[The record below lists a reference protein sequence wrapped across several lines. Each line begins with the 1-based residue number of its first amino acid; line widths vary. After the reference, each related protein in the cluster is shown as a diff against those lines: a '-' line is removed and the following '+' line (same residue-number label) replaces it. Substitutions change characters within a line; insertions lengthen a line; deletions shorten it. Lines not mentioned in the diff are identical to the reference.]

1 MEVGRIY
8 NKIDQWS
15 DGRLFGI
22 LFAAFL
28 VFYVCQIPSWTSNA
42 DVLAYAC
49 RASSDRPIL
58 TYSALD
64 HRYRS
69 LIGLEPLP
77 NYHIAHTVLLWSVYH
92 LVPGGWAQTLWP
104 SGLVSAISG
113 ALAVGVTFLIWAWLG
128 VRREVALITAC
139 VAGLIPSIWYHSL
152 IGEVYALQ
160 LCLSLL
166 FVYGFLRR
174 KILASSAAF
183 LAANLVTPLSGLA
196 ASFAFLKS
204 RSWDTLGRMF
214 LVGLFALIGYFGVFE
229 LIGSNIMKIF
239 GPDTDVGGGR
249 SLLWRGLKFGEIVI
263 LNLHILLPFVVWG
276 FVIVWRERRDLFY
289 GLLLGAA
296 PQVLVAMYMGAFLTE
311 GGAFLLLLFW
321 VLSFPAGVALRR
333 VPHKLYVMPV
343 VFLAALVMTYGLWVI
358 PSETD
363 GRERY
368 EIGRYLQSVT
378 GDDMK
383 IFGNWNAAVGV
394 ALGRFGWDFEALSSR
409 YVQLDRVEEEKL
421 LSTDQQSAIVV
432 EFLRERLGLSSWY
445 AKIGMTRTRESVAD
459 VVSSFHKSALTPIFD
474 GEGLRVYRWERHPN
488 GPRGEHR

>member
-1 MEVGRIY
+1 MEVERIY
-8 NKIDQWS
+8 NEIEKWS

-28 VFYVCQIPSWTSNA
+28 VFYACQILSWTSNA

-49 RASSDRPIL
+49 RASTDQPIL

-77 NYHIAHTVLLWSVYH
+77 NYHLAHTVILWTIYH
-92 LVPGGWAQTLWP
+92 LVPADWAQTLWP
-104 SGLVSAISG
+104 SGLVSAVSG
-113 ALAVGVTFLIWAWLG
+113 ALTVGVTFLIWTRLG
-128 VRREVALITAC
+128 IRRDIALSAAFMT
-139 VAGLIPSIWYHSL
+139 GLIPSIWYHSL

-166 FVYGFLRR
+166 FVYFFLRR
-174 KILASSAAF
+174 NILASSAAF

-214 LVGLFALIGYFGVFE
+214 LVGLFALACYFAVFE
-229 LIGSNIMKIF
+229 LIGSNIVKIF
-239 GPDTDVGGGR
+239 GPDTDPGTGR
-249 SLLWRGLKFGEIVI
+249 SFLWRGLKFGEILF
-263 LNLHILLPFVVWG
+263 LNLHILLPFAVWG

-296 PQVLVAMYMGAFLTE
+296 PQILIVLHTGQFLTE
-311 GGAFLLLLFW
+311 QGAFLLLLFW
-321 VLSFPAGVALRR
+321 VLVFPASTALHRT
-333 VPHKLYVMPV
+333 PLKLYALPMVL
-343 VFLAALVMTYGLWVI
+343 LAASVMTYGLWVI

-363 GRERY
+363 GRERH
-368 EIGRYLQSVT
+368 EIGLHLRSVT

-409 YVQLDRVEEEKL
+409 YVQLDGVEEEKL
-421 LSTDQQSAIVV
+421 LSTDQQSAIVI
-432 EFLRERLGLSSWY
+432 EFLRERLGLSPWY
-445 AKIGMTRTRESVAD
+445 AKIGLAQKTKSGEDT
-459 VVSSFHKSALTPIFD
+459 VSSFRKSDLALIYD
-474 GEGLRVYRWERHPN
+474 GEGMRVYRWNRIDSLS
-488 GPRGEHR
+488 RGEHL